1 MQNMVEQIQSEQEEK
16 RQKRKIAMLK
26 NPKMKFRKDSRDFD
40 ADSAKSILKEAFDRA
55 MKNLLFE
62 NEINYFLKELKK
74 KENDIKITQKKK
86 YYDKARKTLELLMAK
101 IGL

>member
-1 MQNMVEQIQSEQEEK
+1 
-16 RQKRKIAMLK
+16 MLK